1 MQVEAGLEPVEFKK
15 FKIGHDRCSMRVGT
29 ESVVLGAWAD
39 CKNSPRILDVG
50 TGSGVI
56 ALMLAQRNENANV
69 VGVEIDAE
77 AAAQAKENAMYSPYA
92 DRVEIEHID
101 VQSFARKEEEKFD
114 LIVCNPPFFSGG
126 SHSSGLSRLA
136 MRSTK
141 KLPHGDLLSAFRT
154 LLTETGRGVVV
165 LPYIEGLRFSE
176 LARSYGLYP
185 VRILQLRPED
195 EQPIERLVIQL
206 ERKRME
212 PIRHDLVMKYD
223 TGEPTRQF
231 KRLTKP
237 FYMEF

>member
-185 VRILQLRPED
+185 E
-195 EQPIERLVIQL
+195 
-206 ERKRME
+206 
-212 PIRHDLVMKYD
+212 
-223 TGEPTRQF
+223 
-231 KRLTKP
+231 
-237 FYMEF
+237 